1 MKLKRAA
8 IAVIIGLFIYLSLY
22 SWNLRSGQLDRL
34 AGFTGLEIV
43 KWVLWPGEW
52 VHDHS
57 VDFWDEYIYLVGLK
71 QLNDQLSSQNN
82 LMRLEIMKLREK
94 AAEADRFQFLLEM
107 DPVEGWKV
115 DGTRVVAHRMGPSA
129 ALDSI
134 IIGKGIVSGVK
145 PDTPVMT
152 PLGVVGRVVEPGLS
166 ASKAMLISDRNSRIS
181 VRGQLNRS
189 SGLLIGNGA
198 GEPLSV
204 KYMKLNAPVV
214 EGEILVT
221 SGLADIFPPGLP
233 VAKVVSVERSDIS
246 LFLKV
251 EAVPLVDMENM
262 EEVLLLHRLPFTNS
276 SRYGNSTGNFTAN
289 STGTAVTIGGE

>member
-34 AGFTGLEIV
+34 SGFTGLEIV

-52 VHDHS
+52 VHDKS
-57 VDFWDEYIYLVGLK
+57 VAFWDEYIYLIGLK
-71 QLNDQLSSQNN
+71 EHNDQLSSQNN

-94 AAEADRFQFLLEM
+94 AAQADRFQSLLKM
-107 DPVEGWKV
+107 SPVEGWST
-115 DGTRVVAHRMGPSA
+115 DGARIIAHRMGPSA

-134 IIGKGIVSGVK
+134 ILGKGVLSGVEA
-145 PDTPVMT
+145 DTPVMT
-152 PLGVVGRVVEPGLS
+152 PLGVMGRVVEPGLT
-166 ASKAMLISDRNSRIS
+166 ASKAMLITDRNSRIS

-189 SGLLIGNGA
+189 TGLLIGNGD

-204 KYMKLNAPVV
+204 KYLKLNAPVS

-246 LFLKV
+246 LFLKID
-251 EAVPLVDMENM
+251 ALPLVDMENT
-262 EEVLLLHRLPFTNS
+262 EEVLLLHRLHQS
-276 SRYGNSTGNFTAN
+276 NSTASSNGTSAAN
-289 STGTAVTIGGE
+289 STAVRGE

>member
-8 IAVIIGLFIYLSLY
+8 IAVIIALFVYLSLY

-34 AGFTGLEIV
+34 SAFTGLEIV

-52 VHDHS
+52 VHDKS
-57 VDFWDEYIYLVGLK
+57 EAFWDEYIYLIGLK

-94 AAEADRFQFLLEM
+94 AAEADRFQKLLNIS
-107 DPVEGWKV
+107 PV
-115 DGTRVVAHRMGPSA
+115 DGWTTDGARIIAHRMGPSA
-129 ALDSI
+129 ALDSVI
-134 IIGKGIVSGVK
+134 LGKGISSGIL

-152 PLGVVGRVVEPGLS
+152 SRGVLGRIVQPGLT

-189 SGLLIGNGA
+189 AGLLIGNGE

-204 KYMKLNAPVV
+204 KYVKLNSAVN

-221 SGLADIFPPGLP
+221 SGLAGIFPPGLP
-233 VAKVVSVERSDIS
+233 IAKVVSVERSDIS
-246 LFLKV
+246 LFLKI
-251 EAVPLVDMENM
+251 EAVPLADMKNT
-262 EEVLLLHRLPFTNS
+262 EEVLLLQQFNPVNATGANS
-276 SRYGNSTGNFTAN
+276 NSTSIGTGNRTTAL
-289 STGTAVTIGGE
+289 GE

>member
-34 AGFTGLEIV
+34 SGFTGLEIV

-52 VHDHS
+52 VHDKS
-57 VDFWDEYIYLVGLK
+57 VAFWDEYIYLIGLK
-71 QLNDQLSSQNN
+71 EHNDQLSSQNN

-94 AAEADRFQFLLEM
+94 AAQADRFQSLLKM
-107 DPVEGWKV
+107 SPVEGWST
-115 DGTRVVAHRMGPSA
+115 DGARIIAHRMGPSA

-134 IIGKGIVSGVK
+134 ILGKGVLSGVEA
-145 PDTPVMT
+145 DTPVMT
-152 PLGVVGRVVEPGLS
+152 PLGVMGRVVEPGLT
-166 ASKAMLISDRNSRIS
+166 ASKAMLITDRNSRIS

-189 SGLLIGNGA
+189 TGLLIGNGD

-204 KYMKLNAPVV
+204 KYLKLNAPVS

-246 LFLKV
+246 LFLKID
-251 EAVPLVDMENM
+251 ALPLVGMENT
-262 EEVLLLHRLPFTNS
+262 EEVLLLHRLHQS
-276 SRYGNSTGNFTAN
+276 NSTASSNSTSAAN
-289 STGTAVTIGGE
+289 STAVRGE

>member
-1 MKLKRAA
+1 VKLKRAA

-34 AGFTGLEIV
+34 SGFTGLEIV

-52 VHDHS
+52 VHDKS
-57 VDFWDEYIYLVGLK
+57 VAFWDEYIYLIGLK
-71 QLNDQLSSQNN
+71 EHNDQLSSQNN

-94 AAEADRFQFLLEM
+94 AAQADRFQSLLKM
-107 DPVEGWKV
+107 SPVEGWST
-115 DGTRVVAHRMGPSA
+115 DGARIIAHRMGPSA

-134 IIGKGIVSGVK
+134 ILGKGVLSGVEA
-145 PDTPVMT
+145 DTPVMT
-152 PLGVVGRVVEPGLS
+152 PLGVMGRVVEPGLT
-166 ASKAMLISDRNSRIS
+166 ASKAMLITDRNSRIS

-189 SGLLIGNGA
+189 TGLLIGNGD

-204 KYMKLNAPVV
+204 KYLKLNAPVS

-246 LFLKV
+246 LFLKID
-251 EAVPLVDMENM
+251 ALPLVGMENT
-262 EEVLLLHRLPFTNS
+262 EEVLLLHRLHQS
-276 SRYGNSTGNFTAN
+276 NSTASSNSTSAAN
-289 STGTAVTIGGE
+289 STAVRGE